1 MSTKT
6 MNRMAMAT
14 AIALTALAV
23 PVTMAAPALAKGSD
37 AVTAQGT
44 CSNGA
49 TWKLK
54 AKHDNAVIQW
64 ELEVDTNRAGQVWS
78 VKVTDNANT
87 VFSGKRTT
95 LAPSGSFSVGG
106 RTADR
111 AGVDVIRATSTRGT
125 AVCSAKVS
133 A

>member
-14 AIALTALAV
+14 AITLTALVV
-23 PVTMAAPALAKGSD
+23 PVTMAAPALAKGSG

-49 TWKLK
+49 IWKLK
-54 AKHDNAVIQW
+54 AKHDNALIQW

-78 VKVTDNANT
+78 VKVTDNAT
-87 VFSGKRTT
+87 AVFSGQRTT
-95 LAPSGSFSVGG
+95 LAPSGSFTVGG

-111 AGVDVIRATSTRGT
+111 AGTDIIRATATRGS